1 MYKQKLEN
9 DTLYIPKRI
18 RFEHGRIGAFLQFA
32 EKGMQVRF
40 NQEDESTKYVTKSG
54 EIQTFH
60 TAIEVIEKYG
70 TDIASTMNLILPSR
84 NKGKEFVQMLK
95 KTFIDDMDNE
105 TIRIMNERI
114 EKRRYEQGDA
124 LESNLCIFLSIR
136 NFIWRTM
143 LMNIS
148 RRIDCHD

>member
-1 MYKQKLEN
+1 MCKQKLGN

-18 RFEHGRIGAFLQFA
+18 RFEHGRIGAFLQLA

-40 NQEDESTKYVTKSG
+40 NQEDESTKYVTESG
-54 EIQTFH
+54 EIQIFH
-60 TAIEVIEKYG
+60 TAMEVIEKYG
-70 TDIASTMNLILPSR
+70 TDIASAMNLILSSR
-84 NKGKEFVQMLK
+84 SRGKEFVQMLK

-114 EKRRYEQGDA
+114 EERRCKQGDT

-136 NFIWRTM
+136 NSIWRTM

-148 RRIDCHD
+148 RHIDCHD